1 MGLIKKKTTSRGTE
15 GGVKYVCD
23 VCGSDVTATVSATT
37 LPSYLRRVLTHCK
50 VRIRC
55 ANPACNDFDLC
66 VTCFSEGRTARDHDP
81 RTHPFQV
88 IEQHSIPI
96 FTEDWGADEELAL
109 LEGAE
114 TYGLGSWSD
123 IADHIG
129 GYRTK
134 DEVRD
139 HYIDT
144 YVNSSKFPLPEHCSP
159 DDKTLSERVPRDVF
173 QARKKRRIEER
184 KEAAKNA
191 PPATPKQKPTASVPA
206 CHEVQGY
213 MPGRLE
219 FETEY
224 FNEAEEAVQ
233 HMQFEPG
240 TAESEPEMDL
250 KMTVMRIY
258 NSRLDA
264 RVERKRIIFEHRL
277 LEYRKNAAADKKRT
291 KEERDLLNKAKP
303 FARMMRHDD
312 FNNFC
317 DGLVY
322 EHQLR
327 QAIGQLQEWRS
338 SQVDTLKAG
347 EKYEHEKQN
356 RQARGPPLG
365 QFDRLA
371 SNRLGKPPA
380 QFEIA
385 PATTQ
390 LTGHD
395 LPERLKNGGLSTPPP
410 DRPTNGVNGTANNVL
425 TSQQNKTRFI
435 PKALPNTVPMK
446 FPRDAAADLQLLT
459 AEEREVCSV
468 LRLMPKSYL
477 AVKENLLREAM
488 KQGGAL
494 KKRAAKD
501 FGRIEEKKTAQ
512 LFDFFVHNGWI
523 ARA

>member
-1 MGLIKKKTTSRGTE
+1 MMGLIKKKTASRGTE

-23 VCGSDVTATVSATT
+23 VCSSDITST
-37 LPSYLRRVLTHCK
+37 

-55 ANPACNDFDLC
+55 ANSTCHEYDLC
-66 VTCFSEGRTARDHDP
+66 VPCFSDGKSSRDHDP
-81 RTHPFQV
+81 RTHSYQV

-114 TYGLGSWSD
+114 TYGLGSWAD

-129 GYRTK
+129 GFRTK
-134 DEVRD
+134 DEVRK

-144 YVNSSKFPLPEHCSP
+144 YIESTKFPLPEHASP
-159 DDKTLSERVPRDVF
+159 DDKELSDTIPREVF

-240 TAESEPEMDL
+240 DGVNPRTGETEPEMDL
-250 KMTVMRIY
+250 KMTVMNIY

-277 LEYRKNAAADKKRT
+277 LEYRKNAASDKKRT

-303 FARMMRHDD
+303 FARMMKHED
-312 FNNFC
+312 FKRFC
-317 DGLVY
+317 EGLEY
-322 EHQLR
+322 EHNLR
-327 QAIGQLQEWRS
+327 QAIIQLQEWRQN
-338 SQVDTLKAG
+338 QVGDLKAG
-347 EKYEHEKQN
+347 EKYEQEKQL
-356 RQARGPPLG
+356 RLSRGPPVT

-371 SNRLGKPPA
+371 TNRISKPTPPVETPSA
-380 QFEIA
+380 ATALTA
-385 PATTQ
+385 P
-390 LTGHD
+390 D
-395 LPERLKNGGLSTPPP
+395 LPLRLQNGLSTPPP
-410 DRPTNGVNGTANNVL
+410 DRILTNGAPNGVT
-425 TSQQNKTRFI
+425 TPQPNKQKFVTQ
-435 PKALPNTVPMK
+435 PLPNTVPLRFGK
-446 FPRDAAADLQLLT
+446 ENASDLHLLT
-459 AEEREVCSV
+459 PEEQEVCSI
-468 LRLMPKSYL
+468 LRIMPKPYL
-477 AVKENLLREAM
+477 AIKEAMMREAM
-488 KQGGAL
+488 KQGGSM
-494 KKRAAKD
+494 KKKAAREVCKID
-501 FGRIEEKKTAQ
+501 VNKGSR
-512 LFDFFVHNGWI
+512 LFDFFVHSGWI
-523 ARA
+523 GKS